1 MSMSVFA
8 ARLLEQEV
16 AGLIGRLQ
24 QLRPFALHETMVPAA
39 LPSHGV
45 LRDID
50 RHLDDGR
57 RALVALAR
65 RFVRWLA
72 SGRAR
77 RHSAAAVYRLYVFL
91 RLRVNL
97 ELTKFDLFA
106 DAITQR
112 SESQTGVLLAGLDTL
127 ARDALRLPHSALA
140 APPLLCYL
148 DRGIGAAIRRA
159 RTRLPGGG
167 ENPVAIIR
175 VPRERMVGLGIASSL
190 VHEAGHQGAAL
201 LELVPRLRRAM
212 EPLVGAAHDRSPWHC
227 WHRWISEIVA
237 DLWSV
242 SRLGVASTL
251 GLMNVVS
258 LPRVFVFRAN
268 LDDPHPTPWVRV
280 LISAEIG
287 RQLYPHA
294 QWDRLLD
301 LWMASYPPPRH
312 GPQAAIV
319 RELAA
324 HVPDFVAWL
333 LRQRAG
339 VPAQPIGR
347 LLADPELDARRL
359 DEHVEQWFRRP
370 GHLHSLRPCQAFAV
384 AGYCK
389 LARARLPVPEIEL
402 FSSLLTRWAQ
412 AERTS

>member
-1 MSMSVFA
+1 MALSVFA

-24 QLRPFALHETMVPAA
+24 QVRPFALHETMVPAA
-39 LPSHGV
+39 LPSHRA

-50 RHLDDGR
+50 LHLESGR
-57 RALVALAR
+57 RSLIALAR

-72 SGRAR
+72 GGRAR

-112 SESQTGVLLAGLDTL
+112 SEAGTGVLLAGLDAL
-127 ARDALRLPHSALA
+127 AHDALHMPHTALS

-201 LELVPRLRRAM
+201 LDLVPLLRRAM
-212 EPLVGAAHDRSPWHC
+212 EPNLSAARARSPWQC
-227 WHRWISEIVA
+227 WYRWISEIVA

-242 SRLGVASTL
+242 SRLGVTSTL
-251 GLMNVVS
+251 GLMSVVS

-301 LWMASYPPPRH
+301 LWLTSYPLPRS
-312 GPQAAIV
+312 GPQAATV
-319 RELAA
+319 RALAA
-324 HVPDFVAWL
+324 HVPDFVGWL
-333 LRQRAG
+333 LRQHAG

-370 GHLHSLRPCQAFAV
+370 GHLHRLRPCQAFAV

-389 LARARLPVPEIEL
+389 LVRASLPVPEIEL